1 MSQTDEQEAK
11 TKPQKGGFV
20 QEFLIPIL
28 LAVVLV
34 LFLRHFIVGT
44 YYIPSG
50 SMIPTLGLNNQVVVT
65 KLSYKMHE
73 PVRGDIVVFK
83 YPVNEKEGLEE
94 MDYVKRLIGLPG
106 TRWKSRTIRFLS
118 TASRWMSR
126 MSPRIPICRISGP

>member
-11 TKPQKGGFV
+11 KKPQKGGFV

-83 YPVNEKEGLEE
+83 YPVNEKEGL
-94 MDYVKRLIGLPG
+94 
-106 TRWKSRTIRFLS
+106 
-118 TASRWMSR
+118 
-126 MSPRIPICRISGP
+126 